1 MTTTLEESPEARKA
15 RVLARR
21 EEALLD
27 MRVGSLARAGL
38 PIARAYQPPIPQKM
52 KPRQFRHLSQPE
64 MDAWTQHLLARS

>member
-1 MTTTLEESPEARKA
+1 MNATPEESPEARKA

-38 PIARAYQPPIPQKM
+38 PVARAYQPPIPQKM
-52 KPRQFRHLSQPE
+52 RVGHFS
-64 MDAWTQHLLARS
+64 LAAQWS